1 MWRKKLKFLTLE
13 RYTDLL
19 DQREKNKDKKDFVVK
34 TNAELEKEARE
45 KVSKIMDKNFERMKL
60 KFNDDDRF
68 NLFINTITAY
78 MDPHSD
84 YFPPLEKRSFD
95 EQMSGKFFGIGASL
109 KEEEGN
115 IKVASLLPEAQPGK
129 ADRYRLEIL

>member
-1 MWRKKLKFLTLE
+1 MQEVMAFYKDFLAKPFDFSVNEEIVIDPKKLNFAAGDAQRKEMWKKKLKFLTLE

-45 KVSKIMDKNFERMKL
+45 KVGKIMDKNFERIRL
-60 KFNDDDRF
+60 KFNDDARF

-78 MDPHSD
+78 
-84 YFPPLEKRSFD
+84 
-95 EQMSGKFFGIGASL
+95 
-109 KEEEGN
+109 
-115 IKVASLLPEAQPGK
+115 
-129 ADRYRLEIL
+129 